1 MQLAAQLFSERSVW
15 GGGFTAKYLAIPSTK
30 VSGQLNSG
38 PDSAYFFMLLIWDIA
53 NVCVGKR

>member
-1 MQLAAQLFSERSVW
+1 MW